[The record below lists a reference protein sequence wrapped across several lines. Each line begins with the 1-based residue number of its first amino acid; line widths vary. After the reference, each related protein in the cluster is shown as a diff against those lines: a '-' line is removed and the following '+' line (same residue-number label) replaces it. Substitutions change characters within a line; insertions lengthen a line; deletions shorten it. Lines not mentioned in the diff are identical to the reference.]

1 MTYIII
7 EDNNIPSE
15 GKETPP
21 LFHVKNPVRKVEDL
35 YALYPN
41 GAEYGDYVLVVS
53 EGVIYYY
60 NEGWYPVR
68 RDSAPLTLGFDEIQ
82 KKLYTTESVS
92 GQIVK
97 RYISEKILPIYVGN
111 YSMGLPYNYLDMVT
125 YYGSTYISY
134 KDGNTLPPSEDS
146 ADWILLAKGADLD
159 YFYELLNGKQDNI
172 EDLET
177 IRENADLGASAYQK
191 PSSGIPSTDLER
203 DVQLA
208 LARANNAL
216 QVEKFKGTVTGI
228 KVDSV
233 TKMPNEEGVV
243 NFGSFKTINNQSI
256 LGEGNIEIQG
266 GEGGGN
272 EGYSKVEVDDKL
284 AYKQDNIP
292 DLEAI
297 RSGASKG
304 ATALQSYTEQYKG
317 TVTGVKINGSTKSP
331 SSGTVDIGNIVTSV
345 KINGS
350 SKTPSSGVIDL
361 GTVITSHQDISG
373 KQDKLVSGSN
383 IKTINGTSIL
393 GSGDITISG
402 GSSGGNKNLI
412 DTASSSTSTTPKL
425 LINVTTYGSKTPYA
439 IGLVN
444 GDLFTIDFTTN
455 NISASSA
462 GYPFYLNLGGTHLLC
477 KTSEGI
483 NMTKT
488 NFPILKGYY
497 TFMLINGELIL
508 MNERVSSEI
517 NTALINIINQ

>member
-1 MTYIII
+1 MITDGIKN
-7 EDNNIPSE
+7 EKPKN
-15 GKETPP
+15 PP
-21 LFHVKNPVRKVEDL
+21 LFSVKNPVKTLEEL

-41 GAEYGDYVLVVS
+41 GAEYGDYALVVS

-60 NEGWYPVR
+60 DEGWHPVR
-68 RDSAPLTLGFDEIQ
+68 RDSAPMTIGYDKDYL
-82 KKLYTTESVS
+82 KLYITESIS
-92 GQIVK
+92 GKIVK
-97 RYISEKILPIYVGN
+97 TFISERILPADVGE

-125 YYGSTYISY
+125 YNGSTYISY
-134 KDGNTLPPSEDS
+134 KSQNTTPPSEDS
-146 ADWILLAKGADLD
+146 GDWRLIAKGADLD
-159 YFYELLNGKQDNI
+159 HFYDLLNEKQDNI

-177 IRENADLGASAYQK
+177 IRGNAELGASAYQK

-208 LARANNAL
+208 LVRANNAL
-216 QVEKFKGTVTGI
+216 QLESFRGTVTGI
-228 KVDSV
+228 KVGSV

-243 NFGSFKTINNQSI
+243 NFGTFKTINNQSI

-266 GEGGGN
+266 GEGGENG
-272 EGYSKVEVDDKL
+272 GYSKVEVDNKL

-331 SSGTVDIGNIVTSV
+331 SSGTVDIGNVVTSV

-402 GSSGGNKNLI
+402 GSGGGNKNLI
-412 DTASSSTSTTPKL
+412 DTASGSTSTTPKL